1 MKFWEYELNFSAI
14 VWYQGKKDLAR
25 MEVEDDEDDND
36 SVDEMLNDGP
46 QQAEDDSDF
55 DPEQDRQR

>member
-1 MKFWEYELNFSAI
+1 M
-14 VWYQGKKDLAR
+14 AR